1 MTYNQKTYKKCN
13 FVSLSKDPLKP
24 LAKIPKVKNQLASNR
39 SRELK
44 EWRDSWFKG
53 KYELSAKLL

>member
-39 SRELK
+39 S
-44 EWRDSWFKG
+44 
-53 KYELSAKLL
+53 